1 MLARIEW
8 SVLAG
13 NQRSLS
19 RMTSD
24 TFWRKLNAVRK
35 AEVNISQKLY
45 ILESSTKLNERKP
58 VVGMKCSNLNP
69 QLKVNF
75 DSTLSLEVPCNKNIK
90 PFRRDNF
97 EIDKL
102 DVEWQSWMLSG
113 KVGCSVVKLD
123 VEC

>member
-35 AEVNISQKLY
+35 AEVNISQRLY

-58 VVGMKCSNLNP
+58 LVGMKCSNLNP

-90 PFRRDNF
+90 PFRQDNF

-102 DVEWQSWMLSG
+102 DVD
-113 KVGCSVVKLD
+113 C
-123 VEC
+123 